1 MVKKQ
6 KPTQDNEDDSDSD
19 DLDKL
24 LAKAKS
30 QVPPSDL
37 NFDKD
42 SDFEVVKDDTV
53 KEKKIKKKKEK
64 KDKKK
69 SKKK

>member
-6 KPTQDNEDDSDSD
+6 KASQDNEDDSDSD

-30 QVPPSDL
+30 QVPPSNM
-37 NFDKD
+37 NFEKD
-42 SDFEVVKDDTV
+42 GDFEIVKSVDLI
-53 KEKKIKKKKEK
+53 KEKKIKKKK
-64 KDKKK
+64 KKK
-69 SKKK
+69 KIKK